1 MKKEIS
7 KGTQKFIW
15 HMAAFVAV
23 FVLALVAIIKFAPT
37 PTPTPAQSS
46 PQQSV
51 SAQENLPQGSD
62 FESVKERVDAANNST
77 GKEVQS
83 LYSDEGKTVAQRQ
96 AESRLFFSNLKNALF
111 CILLIALIVLVIRKG
126 FNLKKIKDV
135 FTGGDDKDKPE
146 PGTED
151 KGDKPEPTEP
161 AEEEQ
166 DAPSEDTED
175 ASDSDAEE
183 EPVPSDTAEEEA
195 EPTYPED
202 EADAE
207 ASDDEKEVAENCNF

>member
-23 FVLALVAIIKFAPT
+23 FVLALVAIIKFAPS
-37 PTPTPAQSS
+37 PTPTPVQSS

-51 SAQENLPQGSD
+51 STQENLPQGSD

-83 LYSDEGKTVAQRQ
+83 LYTDEGKTVAQRQ

-111 CILLIALIVLVIRKG
+111 CILLIALIIIVIREGAGKACG
-126 FNLKKIKDV
+126 RIRW
-135 FTGGDDKDKPE
+135 
-146 PGTED
+146 
-151 KGDKPEPTEP
+151 
-161 AEEEQ
+161 
-166 DAPSEDTED
+166 
-175 ASDSDAEE
+175 
-183 EPVPSDTAEEEA
+183 
-195 EPTYPED
+195 
-202 EADAE
+202 
-207 ASDDEKEVAENCNF
+207 

>member
-146 PGTED
+146 LGTED